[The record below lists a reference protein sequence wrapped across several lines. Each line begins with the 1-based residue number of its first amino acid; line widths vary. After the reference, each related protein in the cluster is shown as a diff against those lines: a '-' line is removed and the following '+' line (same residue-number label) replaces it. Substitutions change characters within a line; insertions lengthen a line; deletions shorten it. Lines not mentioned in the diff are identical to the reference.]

1 MTRTQTQPGS
11 AAGADS
17 PVSAADLAFF
27 EQNGYLVVRGLLSAA
42 EVEVLRRRA
51 DEVAAPERE
60 YAERNR
66 QRRKEAEQD
75 WAAAGAA
82 RAAASGGMDG
92 GMAGGMAGA
101 GMDMGTENMA
111 PGKRADPR
119 SFPDEALDA
128 EHGRRGP
135 YLYIRRTRPID
146 EAARSAAQTA
156 ADPFERSDVT
166 LENLTDNDPVFREYA
181 AHPQVIAV
189 MKALLGPNLKMWY
202 DHLYGK
208 APYNEAGPYHG
219 ANRYHQD
226 GFYFFSERSATC
238 WIALDEVT
246 VEHGPMRYVPLT
258 ARYGRFPQFDVLA
271 GIEGGIELAQLR
283 QEVLVPMQPGDVA
296 FHDRMTV
303 HGTGPNETA
312 TRRRGW
318 AIHFTRAE
326 SRWGDFRD
334 DPEATPYTAT
344 QTPDGLHLRNG
355 FVTGNRRYLLVAGE
369 DTPGSV

>member
-1 MTRTQTQPGS
+1 MAKTQTQSATQPGG

-128 EHGRRGP
+128 EHGRR
-135 YLYIRRTRPID
+135 
-146 EAARSAAQTA
+146 
-156 ADPFERSDVT
+156 
-166 LENLTDNDPVFREYA
+166 
-181 AHPQVIAV
+181 
-189 MKALLGPNLKMWY
+189 
-202 DHLYGK
+202 
-208 APYNEAGPYHG
+208 
-219 ANRYHQD
+219 
-226 GFYFFSERSATC
+226 
-238 WIALDEVT
+238 
-246 VEHGPMRYVPLT
+246 
-258 ARYGRFPQFDVLA
+258 
-271 GIEGGIELAQLR
+271 
-283 QEVLVPMQPGDVA
+283 
-296 FHDRMTV
+296 
-303 HGTGPNETA
+303 
-312 TRRRGW
+312 
-318 AIHFTRAE
+318 
-326 SRWGDFRD
+326 
-334 DPEATPYTAT
+334 
-344 QTPDGLHLRNG
+344 
-355 FVTGNRRYLLVAGE
+355 
-369 DTPGSV
+369 